1 MRKTTRLA
9 LILCAA
15 ALFPS
20 APRADNPIVQTIYTA
35 DPAPLVHDGR
45 VYVYTG
51 HDEDGSTWFTMRD
64 WRVFSSAD
72 MVNWTDHGSPLSL
85 STFSWASQDAW
96 AGQAIQRN
104 GKFYW
109 YVPVRSSNGA
119 QHIGV
124 AVADSPTGPFRD
136 PLGRPLV
143 SNAEI
148 DPTVFIDTDGQAYLY
163 YGNPNLYYVRL
174 NPDMISYSG
183 TPQRVN
189 LTTQGFGVRRNTERP
204 TSYEEGPWL
213 FKRNSLYYMMFAGGP
228 ISEHIAYST
237 GPSATGPWTYRGV
250 IMPTQG
256 GSFTNHAGIVDFAG
270 NSYFFY
276 HNGALPGGGGFTR
289 SIAVERFSYNADGTI
304 PTINMT
310 TGGPPAVANLNPYG
324 TVEAETIAWEVG
336 VEVENC
342 SEGGRN
348 VSNISNGDYIKVKS
362 VDFGTGA
369 SSFQAR
375 VASATSGGNIQVR
388 LGGTSGTLV
397 GTCAVPGTGGWQ
409 TWTTVSC
416 NVSGATGV
424 KDVYFVFTGGSGN
437 LFNFNW
443 WKFVGQGGTTYALDV
458 TKSGTGSG
466 TVAGGAINC
475 GATCS
480 ANVASGTA
488 VTLTATPAAGSTFG
502 GWSGACTGTGSCVVT
517 MTAARAVTATFNAT
531 PVTTPAFINAGGA
544 ASGTWAADTGF
555 TGGSTYAVTTAIDT
569 TQLTGTVPPQAVLQT
584 ERYGEF
590 TYTLG
595 GFTAGSAQA
604 VTLYFAEVYWTAA
617 GQRTF
622 NVAIN
627 GSSVLTAFDIY
638 AAAGG
643 TAKAVSRTFDTTAS
657 ASGQIVIQFTR
668 AGGPDNPKVSAISVG
683 TPGPSTQYALT
694 VSKAGTG
701 SGTVMGASINCGAT
715 CSASFD
721 SGTTVTLTAA
731 AASGST
737 FGGWGGACTGT
748 SGTCTVSMTAARTVA
763 ATFDTTPTSATLTVT
778 KAGTGSGTVT
788 GSTIDCGTACS
799 ASYTGG
805 VSVTLT
811 ATAASGSTFAGW
823 SGACSGT
830 GTCAVAMTA
839 NRAVTATFN
848 TVPTDTCKTPAAN
861 GQSGNFNTTGS
872 VCYTVNA
879 TINGWGCSNAEGRTV
894 TVNGTAVTCGQRP
907 LPGSAPY
914 TFSFSAGSY
923 PWASFYWW

>member
-1 MRKTTRLA
+1 MQRAIRAAT
-9 LILCAA
+9 ILCLAT
-15 ALFPS
+15 LF
-20 APRADNPIVQTIYTA
+20 APDTRADNPIVQTIYTA
-35 DPAPLVHDGR
+35 DPAPIVHNGR

-51 HDEDGSTWFTMRD
+51 HDEDGSTYFTMRD

-85 STFSWASQDAW
+85 GTFSWASQDAW
-96 AGQAIQRN
+96 AGQAVYRN
-104 GKFYW
+104 GRFYW

-124 AVADSPTGPFRD
+124 AVSDSPTGPFTD
-136 PLGRPLV
+136 PIGRPLV

-163 YGNPNLYYVRL
+163 YGNPNLWYVRL
-174 NPDMISYSG
+174 NADMISYSG

-189 LTTQGFGVRRNTERP
+189 LTTQGFGVRRDSARP
-204 TSYEEGPWL
+204 TSYEEAPWL

-289 SIAVERFSYNADGTI
+289 SVAVERFTYNADGTI

-310 TGGPPAVANLNPYG
+310 TGGPPAVANLNPYS

-348 VSNISNGDYIKVKS
+348 VSFISNGDYIKVKN
-362 VDFGTGA
+362 VDFGAGA
-369 SSFQAR
+369 TSFQAR
-375 VASATSGGNIQVR
+375 VASAASGGNIQVR

-443 WKFVGQGGTTYALDV
+443 WRFTGASGTYALSV
-458 TKSGTGSG
+458 TRTGAGNG
-466 TVAGGAINC
+466 TVTSTPSGINC
-475 GATCS
+475 GTTCAAS
-480 ANVASGTA
+480 YTSGTA
-488 VTLTATPAAGSTFG
+488 VTLTATPLSGSTFA
-502 GWSGACTGTGSCVVT
+502 GWSGACVGTGSCIVT
-517 MTAARAVTATFNAT
+517 MTAARDVTATFSSV
-531 PVTTPAFINAGGA
+531 PVTGPVSINAGGA
-544 ASGTWAADTGF
+544 ATGTWSADASF
-555 TGGSTYAVTTAIDT
+555 TGGSTYSVTTAIDT
-569 TQLTGTVPPQAVLQT
+569 SLLSGTLPPQAVLQS

-595 GFTAGSAQA
+595 GLTPGNAHA

-622 NVAIN
+622 NVAVN
-627 GSSVLTAFDIY
+627 GSTVLTAFDIF

-643 TAKAVSRTFDTTAS
+643 AAKAISRTFNTTAS
-657 ASGQIVIQFTR
+657 ASGQVVVQFTRGGGPDNPKVSGLTVVPAAVTQTPVSVNVGGTAAGSFVADAWFSGGSTYSTTNAIDTSQITGSVPPQAVFQTERYGEFTYTIPDRTPGSAQTVTLYFQESYWTAAGQRTFNVAINGATVLTAFDIFAAAGGANRAIARTFTTTANASGQVVVQFTR
-668 AGGPDNPKVSAISVG
+668 AGGPDNPKV
-683 TPGPSTQYALT
+683 
-694 VSKAGTG
+694 
-701 SGTVMGASINCGAT
+701 CGI
-715 CSASFD
+715 
-721 SGTTVTLTAA
+721 
-731 AASGST
+731 
-737 FGGWGGACTGT
+737 
-748 SGTCTVSMTAARTVA
+748 TVA
-763 ATFDTTPTSATLTVT
+763 AP
-778 KAGTGSGTVT
+778 
-788 GSTIDCGTACS
+788 
-799 ASYTGG
+799 
-805 VSVTLT
+805 
-811 ATAASGSTFAGW
+811 
-823 SGACSGT
+823 
-830 GTCAVAMTA
+830 
-839 NRAVTATFN
+839 
-848 TVPTDTCKTPAAN
+848 
-861 GQSGNFNTTGS
+861 
-872 VCYTVNA
+872 
-879 TINGWGCSNAEGRTV
+879 
-894 TVNGTAVTCGQRP
+894 
-907 LPGSAPY
+907 
-914 TFSFSAGSY
+914 
-923 PWASFYWW
+923 